1 VTRLGTTATPSRSY
15 GSFTRSP
22 TGGSR
27 SGQGPFTQLRAGTPG
42 RRYASF
48 AGKAALTFTEKA
60 SAFSIIPKVT
70 IGDFTDV
77 DIDATQYLVPRVTL
91 SAVIS
96 RNLASSMSLVPR
108 VTQARGAIAS
118 SSFNKAGTASAVPV
132 VTLASYL
139 NRPQDVEHSV
149 IPVVTLSCSV
159 DDTQDEALSDH
170 SLVPVVTLSAVVTDT
185 GKFTTNSLIPVV
197 TQANSVTRYTAQIEP
212 VVTHTLAPIVT
223 LGVRARP
230 LGDVDRIDINARPYG
245 YIEITRA

>member
-27 SGQGPFTQLRAGTPG
+27 SGQGPFTQLRAGIPG
-42 RRYASF
+42 RRYGSF
-48 AGKAALTFTEKA
+48 AGKAAQTFVEKA
-60 SAFSIIPKVT
+60 SAFSIIPRTT
-70 IGDFTDV
+70 IGDVTDV
-77 DIDATQYLVPRVTL
+77 DVDTTQYLLPRLTL
-91 SAVIS
+91 SSVVT
-96 RNLASSMSLVPR
+96 RHLASSLSLIPR

-118 SSFNKAGTASAVPV
+118 SSFNRAGTASAVPV
-132 VTLASYL
+132 VTLTSYL

-170 SLVPVVTLSAVVTDT
+170 SLIPVVTLASVVTDT